1 MGIIISIIIGA
12 LAGFLAGKLMKG
24 AGFGF
29 WVNLL
34 VGVIGG
40 FLGGNILAW
49 LGINWG
55 TTVVATWSPRSS
67 APACCCGSCRFF
79 QKSNR

>member
-1 MGIIISIIIGA
+1 MSIIISIIIGA

-40 FLGGNILAW
+40 FLGGN
-49 LGINWG
+49 
-55 TTVVATWSPRSS
+55 TVVGYLATSVI
-67 APACCCGSCRFF
+67 GSCLLLWVVWFF
-79 QKSNR
+79 SKK

>member
-1 MGIIISIIIGA
+1 
-12 LAGFLAGKLMKG
+12 MKG

-55 TTVVATWSPRSS
+55 TTVVGYLVTSVIG
-67 APACCCGSCRFF
+67 ACLLLWVVSFF
-79 QKSNR
+79 SKK

>member
-49 LGINWG
+49 LGTNWG
-55 TTVVATWSPRSS
+55 TTVVGYLVTSVIA
-67 APACCCGSCRFF
+67 ACCCGSCRFL
-79 QKSNR
+79 QKNNR